1 MSLSDIL
8 FMYRARLSARAVLV
22 QEGFA
27 VLGIAVGV
35 ALLFASQVA
44 STSLTRS
51 VADLTSELVGDTQL
65 QIDARG
71 PAGFR
76 ERLLAEIRGLRGVQ
90 AALPV
95 LEQQANVIGPGGQ
108 RSVDLIGAD
117 PRFARFG
124 GSLLQRFSAR
134 QLAAQRVIALPA
146 PIARRDRS
154 RAFAGGEAPDR
165 RKFVEALLG
174 ATLSEAEIGGLVQ
187 QSDRGGADRL
197 CAAAERP
204 AGEDQPRSTSGTA
217 RAHHGGAGRAS
228 AARQARRREPGAGH
242 VRLDAVSGGVDPGE
256 IRARR
261 CSPRSARSSAS
272 CSRSTRCSS
281 QCRCVAS

>member
-1 MSLSDIL
+1 MGWMSLSDIL
-8 FMYRARLSARAVLV
+8 FLYRARLSARAVLV

-51 VADLTSELVGDTQL
+51 VADLTKEVVGNTQF

-71 PAGFR
+71 PNGFP
-76 ERLLAEIRGLRGVQ
+76 ERLLGEIRRVRGVQ
-90 AALPV
+90 FALPV

-134 QLAAQRVIALPA
+134 QLVAQRVITLPT
-146 PIARRDRS
+146 PIAE
-154 RAFAGGEAPDR
+154 GIGVAPLQTVKLEMAQVS
-165 RKFVEALLG
+165 RKFC
-174 ATLSEAEIGGLVQ
+174 LV
-187 QSDRGGADRL
+187 
-197 CAAAERP
+197 
-204 AGEDQPRSTSGTA
+204 PRSVKKRSVA
-217 RAHHGGAGRAS
+217 WLIAPSRW
-228 AARQARRREPGAGH
+228 RQ
-242 VRLDAVSGGVDPGE
+242 STM
-256 IRARR
+256 
-261 CSPRSARSSAS
+261 RSS
-272 CSRSTRCSS
+272 
-281 QCRCVAS
+281 